1 MGQYHIIVNLD
12 KKQYIQPWDFDN
24 GAKLMEFGASGW
36 GSAANAL
43 CVLLA
48 EQSAQ
53 GGRGGGDM
61 RYDNGLVGSWAGDRI
76 TIAGDYATEQ
86 DTHGFIN
93 GETLYVYA
101 QQNYENVGMKVRELL
116 EQDGAPYRKL
126 EV

>member
-1 MGQYHIIVNLD
+1 
-12 KKQYIQPWDFDN
+12 
-24 GAKLMEFGASGW
+24 
-36 GSAANAL
+36 
-43 CVLLA
+43 
-48 EQSAQ
+48 
-53 GGRGGGDM
+53 M

-76 TIAGDYATEQ
+76 TIAGDYATELDAQ
-86 DTHGFIN
+86 GYIN